1 MFVTYYPNSVYHFD
15 FFFSFYFSLCFIT
28 IPAERAIWGIN
39 YTYVLT
45 VESFFSL
52 LSLSPILLLF
62 FE

>member
-45 VESFFSL
+45 VESFFFPVVFISHFT
-52 LSLSPILLLF
+52 PF
-62 FE
+62 F